1 MKKTKKKGVLKKKEK
16 IALAIAGIILFV
28 IILGISLMPT
38 RKRNNQE
45 QKTNNT
51 DLNREL
57 SSVQEIVEYLE
68 ATYVST
74 EDSKAS
80 GYDIDIYVNFPYNLY
95 EGEISKEIYFK
106 NFYEKIAR
114 ITNFKSF
121 RLIDSNR
128 KITIEIKC
136 ENGKIKEVKINGE
149 TDYYQKTLS
158 AKSKDNMLEFETKEF
173 KINSPE
179 LQSLINNNWVTANA
193 SLGTPESKFYKYDV
207 YFDEGYEIR
216 TIQGKTFNIVFNKKY
231 GNDVIEGYKPG
242 DDLEKIKTSLGTPY
256 ENKNMIEYKTK
267 DFYVIFSNEE
277 ISIYPNRRN
286 DYTEFEKLVEKY
298 NEKQDINDFIYELT
312 DIWPDYDI
320 YNNDNN
326 YVELYYT
333 LKGVKISFSSRDSE
347 GIQIYE
353 NYKGDLKTNTEEYKN
368 VYYKLD
374 QNLMLEAES
383 ERRFVHELTGERG
396 SSEDSILISDEF
408 QILASYDNESYKNIK
423 IYSLNENY
431 PNNEFEDYI
440 SIKSYVWADN
450 EHLIYSISNDG
461 IYMYTA
467 TTRQIDKMLDGKQT
481 FNITNY
487 NRNTKALEYDGQ
499 TVMVSF

>member
-298 NEKQDINDFIYELT
+298 NEKQEINDFIYELT

-353 NYKGDLKTNTEEYKN
+353 NYKGELKTNTEDYKN

-499 TVMVSF
+499 TVTVSF

>member
-28 IILGISLMPT
+28 IVLGISLMPT

-298 NEKQDINDFIYELT
+298 NEKQEINDFIYELT

-353 NYKGDLKTNTEEYKN
+353 NYKGDLKTNTEDYKN

-499 TVMVSF
+499 TVTVSF

>member
-267 DFYVIFSNEE
+267 DFYVIFSKEE

-298 NEKQDINDFIYELT
+298 NEKQEINDFIYELT

-353 NYKGDLKTNTEEYKN
+353 NYKGDLKTNTEDYKN

-499 TVMVSF
+499 TVTVSF

>member
-242 DDLEKIKTSLGTPY
+242 DDFEKIKTSLGTPY

-298 NEKQDINDFIYELT
+298 NEKQEINDFIYELT

-353 NYKGDLKTNTEEYKN
+353 NYKGDLKTNTEDYKN

-499 TVMVSF
+499 TVTVSF

>member
-1 MKKTKKKGVLKKKEK
+1 M
-16 IALAIAGIILFV
+16 
-28 IILGISLMPT
+28 
-38 RKRNNQE
+38 
-45 QKTNNT
+45 
-51 DLNREL
+51 
-57 SSVQEIVEYLE
+57 
-68 ATYVST
+68 
-74 EDSKAS
+74 
-80 GYDIDIYVNFPYNLY
+80 
-95 EGEISKEIYFK
+95 
-106 NFYEKIAR
+106 
-114 ITNFKSF
+114 
-121 RLIDSNR
+121 
-128 KITIEIKC
+128 
-136 ENGKIKEVKINGE
+136 
-149 TDYYQKTLS
+149 
-158 AKSKDNMLEFETKEF
+158 
-173 KINSPE
+173 
-179 LQSLINNNWVTANA
+179 
-193 SLGTPESKFYKYDV
+193 
-207 YFDEGYEIR
+207 
-216 TIQGKTFNIVFNKKY
+216 
-231 GNDVIEGYKPG
+231 
-242 DDLEKIKTSLGTPY
+242 
-256 ENKNMIEYKTK
+256 
-267 DFYVIFSNEE
+267 
-277 ISIYPNRRN
+277 
-286 DYTEFEKLVEKY
+286 
-298 NEKQDINDFIYELT
+298 
-312 DIWPDYDI
+312 
-320 YNNDNN
+320 YNNDKI

-353 NYKGDLKTNTEEYKN
+353 NYKGDLKTNTEDYKN

-374 QNLMLEAES
+374 QNLMLESES

-499 TVMVSF
+499 TVTVSF

>member
-1 MKKTKKKGVLKKKEK
+1 MKKTKKKSVLKKKEK
-16 IALAIAGIILFV
+16 VALAVAGVLLFV

-38 RKRNNQE
+38 RKENKQE
-45 QKTNNT
+45 QKVNSN

-57 SSVQEIVEYLE
+57 STVQEVVEYLE
-68 ATYVST
+68 ATYISS
-74 EDSKAS
+74 EDSKVD
-80 GYDIDIYVNFPYNLY
+80 GYDTDIYVNFPYNLY
-95 EGEISKEIYFK
+95 EGEISKELYFK

-114 ITNFKSF
+114 VTNFSSF

-128 KITIEIKC
+128 KITIEVKC
-136 ENGKIKEVKINGE
+136 NKGKISEVKINNE
-149 TDYYQKTLS
+149 TDYYKKTLS
-158 AKSKDNMLEFETKEF
+158 EKSKNNILNFETKKF
-173 KINSPE
+173 NINSPE
-179 LQSLINNNWVTANA
+179 LQSLISNNWVTNNA

-216 TIQGKTFNIVFNKKY
+216 TIQGKVFNIVFNEKY
-231 GNDVIEGYKPG
+231 KNNVIEGYKPG
-242 DDLEKIKTSLGTPY
+242 DNLEKIKAALGETY
-256 ENKNMIEYKTK
+256 ENKNMLEYKTN
-267 DFYVIFSNEE
+267 DFYVIFSNDE

-298 NEKQDINDFIYELT
+298 NDKKDVNDFIYELT

-320 YNNDNN
+320 YNNDDKN
-326 YVELYYT
+326 VELYYT

-353 NYKGDLKTNTEEYKN
+353 NYKGDFKANIIDYKD

-374 QNLMLEAES
+374 QNLMMEAES

-396 SSEDSILISDEF
+396 SAEDSILISDEF
-408 QILASYDNESYKNIK
+408 QLLANYDNESYKNIK

-450 EHLIYSISNDG
+450 EHLIYSITNDG

-467 TTRQIDKMLDGKQT
+467 TTRQTEKLLNGKQT

-487 NRNTKALEYDGQ
+487 NRDTKALEYDGQ
-499 TVMVSF
+499 TVTVSF

>member
-216 TIQGKTFNIVFNKKY
+216 TIQGKTFNIVFNKNY

-499 TVMVSF
+499 TVTVSF

>member
-298 NEKQDINDFIYELT
+298 NEKQEINDFIYELT

-353 NYKGDLKTNTEEYKN
+353 NYKGDLKTNTEDYKN

-374 QNLMLEAES
+374 QNLMLESES

-499 TVMVSF
+499 TVTVSF

>member
-1 MKKTKKKGVLKKKEK
+1 MKKTKKKSVLKKKEK
-16 IALAIAGIILFV
+16 IALAIAGIILFI

-38 RKRNNQE
+38 RKRTNQE
-45 QKTNNT
+45 QKTNNN

-68 ATYVST
+68 ATYIST
-74 EDSKAS
+74 EDSKAN

-136 ENGKIKEVKINGE
+136 ENGKIKEVKINGQ
-149 TDYYQKTLS
+149 TDYFQKTLS
-158 AKSKDNMLEFETKEF
+158 EKSKNNILEFETKEF
-173 KINSPE
+173 EINSPE
-179 LQSLINNNWVTANA
+179 LQSLINNNWITENA

-216 TIQGKTFNIVFNKKY
+216 TIQGKVFNIVFNKKY
-231 GNDVIEGYKPG
+231 ENDVVEGYKPG

-267 DFYVIFSNEE
+267 DFYIIFSNEE
-277 ISIYPNRRN
+277 ISIYPNRRC

-298 NEKQDINDFIYELT
+298 NESQDINDFVYELT
-312 DIWPDYDI
+312 DIWSDYDI
-320 YNNDNN
+320 YNNDSN

-333 LKGVKISFSSRDSE
+333 LKGVKISFSSRDSD

-353 NYKGDLKTNTEEYKN
+353 NYKGDLKTNTVDYKN

-374 QNLMLEAES
+374 QNLMLEAET
-383 ERRFVHELTGERG
+383 ERRFVHELTGQRG

-408 QILASYDNESYKNIK
+408 QLLASYDNESYKNIK

-431 PNNEFEDYI
+431 PNNEFEDYV

-450 EHLIYSISNDG
+450 EHLIYSVSNDG

-467 TTRQIDKMLDGKQT
+467 TTRQIEKMLDGRQT

-499 TVMVSF
+499 TVIVNF

>member
-1 MKKTKKKGVLKKKEK
+1 
-16 IALAIAGIILFV
+16 
-28 IILGISLMPT
+28 MPT

-298 NEKQDINDFIYELT
+298 NEKQEINDFIYELT

-353 NYKGDLKTNTEEYKN
+353 NYKGDLKTNTEDYKN

-396 SSEDSILISDEF
+396 SSEDSILISGEF

-499 TVMVSF
+499 TVTVSF

>member
-298 NEKQDINDFIYELT
+298 NEKQEINDFIYELT

-353 NYKGDLKTNTEEYKN
+353 NYKGDLKTNTEDYKN

-408 QILASYDNESYKNIK
+408 QILASYDNEPYKNIK

-499 TVMVSF
+499 TVTVSF

>member
-68 ATYVST
+68 ATYIST

-353 NYKGDLKTNTEEYKN
+353 NYKGDIKTNTEDYKN

-499 TVMVSF
+499 TVTVSF

>member
-499 TVMVSF
+499 TVTVSF

>member
-298 NEKQDINDFIYELT
+298 NEKQEINDFIYELT

-353 NYKGDLKTNTEEYKN
+353 NYKGDLKTNTEDYKN

>member
-28 IILGISLMPT
+28 IVLGISLMPT

-298 NEKQDINDFIYELT
+298 NEKQEINDFIYELT

-499 TVMVSF
+499 TVTVSF

>member
-128 KITIEIKC
+128 KITIEIIC

-179 LQSLINNNWVTANA
+179 LQSL
-193 SLGTPESKFYKYDV
+193 
-207 YFDEGYEIR
+207 
-216 TIQGKTFNIVFNKKY
+216 
-231 GNDVIEGYKPG
+231 
-242 DDLEKIKTSLGTPY
+242 
-256 ENKNMIEYKTK
+256 
-267 DFYVIFSNEE
+267 
-277 ISIYPNRRN
+277 
-286 DYTEFEKLVEKY
+286 
-298 NEKQDINDFIYELT
+298 
-312 DIWPDYDI
+312 
-320 YNNDNN
+320 
-326 YVELYYT
+326 
-333 LKGVKISFSSRDSE
+333 
-347 GIQIYE
+347 
-353 NYKGDLKTNTEEYKN
+353 
-368 VYYKLD
+368 
-374 QNLMLEAES
+374 
-383 ERRFVHELTGERG
+383 
-396 SSEDSILISDEF
+396 
-408 QILASYDNESYKNIK
+408 
-423 IYSLNENY
+423 
-431 PNNEFEDYI
+431 
-440 SIKSYVWADN
+440 
-450 EHLIYSISNDG
+450 
-461 IYMYTA
+461 
-467 TTRQIDKMLDGKQT
+467 
-481 FNITNY
+481 
-487 NRNTKALEYDGQ
+487 
-499 TVMVSF
+499 

>member
-298 NEKQDINDFIYELT
+298 NEKQEINDFIYELT

-353 NYKGDLKTNTEEYKN
+353 NYKGDLKTNTEDYKN

-408 QILASYDNESYKNIK
+408 QI
-423 IYSLNENY
+423 
-431 PNNEFEDYI
+431 
-440 SIKSYVWADN
+440 
-450 EHLIYSISNDG
+450 
-461 IYMYTA
+461 
-467 TTRQIDKMLDGKQT
+467 
-481 FNITNY
+481 
-487 NRNTKALEYDGQ
+487 
-499 TVMVSF
+499 

>member
-298 NEKQDINDFIYELT
+298 NEKQEINDFIYELT

-353 NYKGDLKTNTEEYKN
+353 NYKGDLKTNTEDYKN

-499 TVMVSF
+499 TVTVSF

>member
-28 IILGISLMPT
+28 IILGISLMP

-298 NEKQDINDFIYELT
+298 NEKQEINDFIYELT

-353 NYKGDLKTNTEEYKN
+353 NYKGDLKTNTEDYKN

-499 TVMVSF
+499 TVTVSF

>member
-136 ENGKIKEVKINGE
+136 ENGKIKVLKITGA
-149 TDYYQKTLS
+149 TDYSQKTLS

-298 NEKQDINDFIYELT
+298 NEKQEINDFIYELT

-353 NYKGDLKTNTEEYKN
+353 NYKGDLKTNTEDYKN

-499 TVMVSF
+499 TVTVSF

>member
-80 GYDIDIYVNFPYNLY
+80 GYDIDIYVNFPHNLY